1 MKNLYQ
7 EARRCFLLSDPDEK
21 LDASMEVVRAFL
33 AGKLEWE
40 EGEAPE
46 QLMLPGRLNRPLLV
60 SPNKLPK
67 RGFGSVTQRA
77 ALIHALAHI
86 ELTAVNLAWDC
97 IYRYRGMPHEYYQ
110 EWVEA
115 AADETR
121 HFHALRSRL
130 RAMGF
135 DYGDFA
141 AHDRLWNSAVQTAGD
156 LVDRM
161 GIVHRVYEAR
171 ALDVVPKILDKFKA
185 IGDAKTAA
193 VLTIVANDEV
203 RHVGAGTRW
212 FRYRCQQMGVEPDTL
227 FFDLLKKYMSRYPK
241 GPFNRAERSRAG
253 FSDNELSLLEF
264 HDGASCVL
272 R

>member
-21 LDASMEVVRAFL
+21 LDVGMEVVRAFQT
-33 AGKLEWE
+33 GGLEWK
-40 EGEAPE
+40 EGETPE
-46 QLMLPGRLNRPLLV
+46 QLIMPGRLDLPLLV
-60 SPNKLPK
+60 SPNELPR

-97 IYRYRGMPHEYYQ
+97 IYRYRGMPYEYYQ

-115 AADETR
+115 AADETK
-121 HFHALRSRL
+121 HFRALRSRL

-141 AHDRLWNSAVQTAGD
+141 AHDRLWESAVQTAGD
-156 LVDRM
+156 LADRM

-171 ALDVVPKILDKFKA
+171 ALDVVPKILDKFQA
-185 IGDAKTAA
+185 AGDSKTAA
-193 VLTIVANDEV
+193 VLTVVANDEV
-203 RHVGAGTRW
+203 RHVGAGTYW
-212 FRYRCQQMGVEPDTL
+212 FRYRCEQMGVEPDAL
-227 FFDLLKKYMSRYPK
+227 FFNLLKKYMGRYPK
-241 GPFNRAERSRAG
+241 GPFNRTARSSAG
-253 FSDNELSLLEF
+253 FSDNELALLEL
-264 HDGASCVL
+264 HDGARCFL
-272 R
+272 C